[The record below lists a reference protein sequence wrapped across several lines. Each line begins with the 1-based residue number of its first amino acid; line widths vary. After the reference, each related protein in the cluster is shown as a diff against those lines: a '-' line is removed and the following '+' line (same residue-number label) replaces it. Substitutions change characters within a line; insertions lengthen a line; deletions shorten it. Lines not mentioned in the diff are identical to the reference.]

1 MFFVVV
7 VVVVHRYPTLS
18 NAYNADLTGKQG
30 QYFYGNDMIVSPVTS
45 PSAPD
50 SSFLANK
57 TWWVPPGT
65 WVEEHSHHVYTG
77 NADGTTMVNT
87 LYALHEIPVLVRAG
101 AIITTLPSV
110 VGDTIGVASR
120 QYTSLIHTIYPG
132 AKKGS
137 SVVYEDDGSTT
148 RYAAAPSTPST
159 TSAVTT
165 TAYTRDKDVM
175 TVEVSTVG
183 TFPELPTNRAA
194 TFLHVVGGGPSELT

>member
-1 MFFVVV
+1 MCLVFFVV

-77 NADGTTMVNT
+77 NADGTTMVREQE
-87 LYALHEIPVLVRAG
+87 Y
-101 AIITTLPSV
+101 
-110 VGDTIGVASR
+110 
-120 QYTSLIHTIYPG
+120 
-132 AKKGS
+132 
-137 SVVYEDDGSTT
+137 
-148 RYAAAPSTPST
+148 
-159 TSAVTT
+159 
-165 TAYTRDKDVM
+165 
-175 TVEVSTVG
+175 
-183 TFPELPTNRAA
+183 FPT
-194 TFLHVVGGGPSELT
+194 